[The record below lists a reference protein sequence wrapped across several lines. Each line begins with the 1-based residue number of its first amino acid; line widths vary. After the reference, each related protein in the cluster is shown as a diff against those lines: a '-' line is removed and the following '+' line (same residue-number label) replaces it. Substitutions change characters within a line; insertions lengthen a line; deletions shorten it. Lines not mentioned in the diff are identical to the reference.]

1 MRILKA
7 LKKLHKVVTGTIIN
21 IVNFILLLPVY
32 FIGVGITSIIAK
44 LFKKGFL
51 NLKKENKKSYW
62 TNNEV
67 KKGEIEDYY
76 RQF

>member
-44 LFKKGFL
+44 
-51 NLKKENKKSYW
+51 
-62 TNNEV
+62 
-67 KKGEIEDYY
+67 
-76 RQF
+76 